1 MPIPM
6 VRVVVTDFDNLR
18 FLICYSI
25 FIELTFVLTCRTLH
39 AGGNLLKVR
48 VDGSDPPRYRLAYL
62 DYGIVSYVPSQVRD
76 GLVCA
81 VAALVFAGDTAAVA
95 DLFGELQL
103 IPQHVLDDPSE
114 RQALQDAMKITL
126 AESLKYPDSTEK
138 GETAV
143 PVLLFDKLLDALS
156 RLVPRFQFDLPP
168 YFINN
173 ARQVFIVLICRRV
186 STTV

>member
-1 MPIPM
+1 MILYATCWLHP
-6 VRVVVTDFDNLR
+6 FLNLQW
-18 FLICYSI
+18 
-25 FIELTFVLTCRTLH
+25 FVPGTH
-39 AGGNLLKVR
+39 YIGGNLLKVR
-48 VDGSDPPRYRLAYL
+48 VEGSDPPRYRLAYL

-81 VAALVFAGDTAAVA
+81 VAALVFDGDTAAVA

-103 IPQHVLDDPSE
+103 IPQDVLDDPVE
-114 RQALQDAMKITL
+114 RTALQAAMKTTL
-126 AESLKYPDSTEK
+126 AESLKYPEVGEE

-173 ARQVFIVLICRRV
+173 AR
-186 STTV
+186 

>member
-1 MPIPM
+1 M
-6 VRVVVTDFDNLR
+6 
-18 FLICYSI
+18 
-25 FIELTFVLTCRTLH
+25 H
-39 AGGNLLKVR
+39 AGGNLLKVK

-114 RQALQDAMKITL
+114 RQALQDAMKISLADRSNILILLKREKQQCQFYSLTSCWTL
-126 AESLKYPDSTEK
+126 CPD
-138 GETAV
+138 
-143 PVLLFDKLLDALS
+143 
-156 RLVPRFQFDLPP
+156 
-168 YFINN
+168 
-173 ARQVFIVLICRRV
+173 
-186 STTV
+186 

>member
-1 MPIPM
+1 
-6 VRVVVTDFDNLR
+6 
-18 FLICYSI
+18 
-25 FIELTFVLTCRTLH
+25 
-39 AGGNLLKVR
+39 
-48 VDGSDPPRYRLAYL
+48 
-62 DYGIVSYVPSQVRD
+62 VSYVPSQVRD

-81 VAALVFAGDTAAVA
+81 VAALVFAGDTSAVA

-103 IPQHVLDDPSE
+103 IPQPVLDDPTE

-126 AESLKYPDSTEK
+126 AESLKYPDTEE

-156 RLVPRFQFDLPP
+156 RLVPRFEFDLPP

-186 STTV
+186 STCMIHHPLSNYPVVL

>member
-1 MPIPM
+1 MCLHAASPA
-6 VRVVVTDFDNLR
+6 
-18 FLICYSI
+18 
-25 FIELTFVLTCRTLH
+25 TCVH

-81 VAALVFAGDTAAVA
+81 VAALVFAGDTSAVA

-103 IPQHVLDDPSE
+103 IPQHVLDDPTE

-126 AESLKYPDSTEK
+126 AESLKYPDTEE

-186 STTV
+186 STCMIHHPLSNYPVFL